1 MPSLHLSHVLLDAA
15 RMLDAMETAQKL
27 NPAHDSLYRGRSE
40 EALAMVAPYLFTYEE
55 GSEFA
60 DWLASAGWGHSWGV
74 YLYAEASMAELHRH
88 FRKFLL
94 VQTEDGEELYFR
106 FYDPRVLR
114 IFLPTCDEAQLREF
128 FGPVNY
134 FMMEDEDPS
143 QAVVFYLIDGQLGSY
158 ALPAPDREAIPA
170 EGRPAG
176 FG

>member
-1 MPSLHLSHVLLDAA
+1 MSFLLLTHALLDAA

-40 EALAMVAPYLFTYEE
+40 EALAMVAPYLFTYGED
-55 GSEFA
+55 SEFA
-60 DWLASAGWGHSWGV
+60 GWLASSGWGHSWGV
-74 YLYAEASMAELHRH
+74 YLYAEASLAELHHH

-94 VQTEDGEELYFR
+94 VQTEDGQELYFR

-114 IFLPTCDEAQLREF
+114 IFLPTCDAAQLREF

-134 FMMEDEDPS
+134 FMMEDEDPA
-143 QAVVFYLIDGQLGSY
+143 QAIVFYQIDGQLGSY
-158 ALPAPDREAIPA
+158 TLPVPGADAVPA
-170 EGRPAG
+170 ADSPAG